1 MVDKTQQQ
9 QKGMQITITPFS
21 PTLRLGSAIDNVLGE
36 HEAMLAGKSQ
46 HVPIMCRRD
55 AIRAQ
60 EDEILAKSN
69 NPRFRRMSTRYK
81 KDLSKMKSI
90 MNELSKS
97 I

>member
-1 MVDKTQQQ
+1 
-9 QKGMQITITPFS
+9 
-21 PTLRLGSAIDNVLGE
+21 VLGE
-36 HEAMLAGKSQ
+36 HEATLAGKGQ

-60 EDEILAKSN
+60 EDETLAKSN
-69 NPRFRRMSTRYK
+69 NPRFRRMSSRYK
-81 KDLSKMKSI
+81 KDLVKMKSI